1 MYTSCSS
8 LTVTV
13 AKQPAW
19 YWTYS
24 QKFFCH
30 FRWYRCHLEFCY
42 YSAVL
47 HRLLLNCGSALWLTV
62 CAAGWAT
69 PGQSHLSFSEQWM
82 TQQQRHSL
90 DSTLCHL
97 TVGRIGE
104 DGRRWAELRFRAS
117 PSHISS
123 THTIA
128 HVVKRPGCKS
138 LWWRLYIQGIKE
150 EMKDYGTQATALHN
164 VVVVFLMRIK
174 VQITVFINYN
184 ERQRIWLVST
194 NAETYWQLWVWVD
207 SFPLK

>member
-1 MYTSCSS
+1 M
-8 LTVTV
+8 
-13 AKQPAW
+13 AKAEILQLVLD
-19 YWTYS
+19 WTYS

-42 YSAVL
+42 CSAVL

-69 PGQSHLSFSEQWM
+69 PGQGHLSFSEQWM
-82 TQQQRHSL
+82 TQQQRCSL

-97 TVGRIGE
+97 TVGRIGERE

-128 HVVKRPGCKS
+128 HVVKLLENTLHPGNKGTNEGLWYTGNTIAQCSSCISNENKS
-138 LWWRLYIQGIKE
+138 LNHCIHQLQW
-150 EMKDYGTQATALHN
+150 
-164 VVVVFLMRIK
+164 
-174 VQITVFINYN
+174 
-184 ERQRIWLVST
+184 VSE
-194 NAETYWQLWVWVD
+194 NLSCQH
-207 SFPLK
+207 